1 MSTPLPKDLALL
13 DDRARLSTFEAP
25 LLDTRE
31 DAQLHALVEEASR
44 VSGFPMA
51 LVSLV
56 VRQIQFFKAQV
67 GLPPDLVA
75 SRATDRCSSFC
86 QYVVAGQQ
94 PLRIEDAARVEDLPQ
109 YLVNTYGIRAYVG
122 FPLRVQGQVV
132 GSFCVLHT
140 EPAKLPPEVL
150 ARLEALAQQASAR
163 LEALVRQEGAESG
176 GPAQARQAQ
185 EAWMAVAETQP
196 LLKLSEQFAEGR
208 LSLEEFQRGVAA
220 LSGLTEAG
228 ETEGSR

>member
-1 MSTPLPKDLALL
+1 MSSPLPQDLSLL
-13 DDRARLSTFEAP
+13 DDRARLSTFDAP

-44 VSGFPMA
+44 VSGFPIA

-67 GLPPDLVA
+67 GLPPDLEA
-75 SRATDRCSSFC
+75 ARATDRCSSFC

-109 YLVNTYGIRAYVG
+109 ELVNTYGIRAYVG

-132 GSFCVLHT
+132 GSFCVIHT
-140 EPAKLPPEVL
+140 QPATLPPEVM
-150 ARLEALAQQASAR
+150 ARLETLAQAASAR
-163 LEALVRQEGAESG
+163 LEELVRQEGAGSSG
-176 GPAQARQAQ
+176 SAQAHA
-185 EAWMAVAETQP
+185 AWMSVAETQP

-228 ETEGSR
+228 ETGQPR

>member
-1 MSTPLPKDLALL
+1 MSSPLPQDLSLL
-13 DDRARLSTFEAP
+13 DDRARLSTFDAP

-31 DAQLHALVEEASR
+31 DARLHALVEEASR

-67 GLPPDLVA
+67 GLPPDLEA
-75 SRATDRCSSFC
+75 ARATDRCSSFC

-109 YLVNTYGIRAYVG
+109 ELVNTYGIRAYVG

-132 GSFCVLHT
+132 GSFCVIHT
-140 EPAKLPPEVL
+140 QPATLPPEVM
-150 ARLEALAQQASAR
+150 ARLETLAQAASAR
-163 LEALVRQEGAESG
+163 LEELVRQEGAGSSG
-176 GPAQARQAQ
+176 SEQAPQAH

-220 LSGLTEAG
+220 LSSLTEA
-228 ETEGSR
+228 EGTGQPR

>member
-1 MSTPLPKDLALL
+1 MSPSLPEDLSSL
-13 DDRARLSTFEAP
+13 DDRARLSAFEAP

-31 DAQLHALVEEASR
+31 DAELHALVAEAAR

-67 GLPPDLVA
+67 GLPPDLEVA
-75 SRATDRCSSFC
+75 RATDRCSSFC

-94 PLRIEDAARVEDLPQ
+94 PLRIEDAAREAGLPQ
-109 YLVNTYGIRAYVG
+109 DLVKNYGIRAYVG
-122 FPLRVQGQVV
+122 FPLRVLGQVV
-132 GSFCVLHT
+132 GSLCVIHT
-140 EPAKLPPEVL
+140 QPAQLPPEVL
-150 ARLEALAQQASAR
+150 ARLEELSRAASAR
-163 LEALVRQEGAESG
+163 LEALVRQEGAG
-176 GPAQARQAQ
+176 GGSEQAPQAH

-220 LSGLTEAG
+220 LAVLTEAG
-228 ETEGSR
+228 GTGQPR